1 MFVGLL
7 WPSAKELPAMN
18 FGRTISAICASAAAA
33 LLAPAAVSAAATVAY
48 VTPAQ
53 ACTTKDARKPNS
65 ALQPKPNP
73 NWWMG
78 TPQSQMGMR
87 LPRGENP
94 NDVQN
99 AMQTFPTVYTQPADK
114 DSGAKIT
121 IPVSTCN
128 G

>member
-1 MFVGLL
+1 
-7 WPSAKELPAMN
+7 MN
-18 FGRTISAICASAAAA
+18 FRRTISAICASATLA
-33 LLAPAAVSAAATVAY
+33 LLAPATVSAAATVAY

-53 ACTTKDARKPNS
+53 VCTTKDAQKPGNGQRPN
-65 ALQPKPNP
+65 ANP

-78 TPQSQMGMR
+78 TAQSQMTSR

-99 AMQTFPTVYTQPADK
+99 AMQSFPTVYTQPVDK
-114 DSGAKIT
+114 NAGAKIA

-128 G
+128 PKA